1 MMTEQEHAC
10 NVCAEPTFNPGSCDT
25 CADALGNIHGDYME
39 AGLEMEATTE
49 PGEEREKAAKEL
61 RECRDSKER
70 DYIESLPITQEMR
83 ETELDK

>member
-1 MMTEQEHAC
+1 
-10 NVCAEPTFNPGSCDT
+10 
-25 CADALGNIHGDYME
+25 ME